1 MSVMKENR
9 LAINILLLCI
19 CCGAS
24 ALTAFSPTASSSLP
38 AISLML
44 PPKYWMVE
52 RQRSKRAITAN
63 DMQAILDLHN
73 KLRGQ
78 VYPPAS
84 NMEYMVW
91 DTELERGAQE
101 WAETCLWEHG
111 PTGLLPQIGQNLGVH
126 WGRSECALVFYTWY
140 DEVKDYS
147 FPYPQ
152 ECNPHC
158 PFKCSGPVCTH
169 YTQLVWATSS
179 RIGCAIN
186 VCYNMNVWGQ
196 IWAKAVYLV
205 CNYSPKG
212 NWWGYAPYKHGT
224 PCSACPPSYG
234 GLCREN
240 LCYKGLLCDFKA
252 VASNILWFSDY
263 TA

>member
-1 MSVMKENR
+1 LLNESILGLSVLLVTQSVFAMVLFNATD
-9 LAINILLLCI
+9 LGILLE
-19 CCGAS
+19 
-24 ALTAFSPTASSSLP
+24 
-38 AISLML
+38 
-44 PPKYWMVE
+44 KYLDDDGDWMVE
-52 RQRSKRAITAN
+52 RQRSKRAITAS

-147 FPYPQ
+147 LPYPQ

-196 IWAKAVYLV
+196 IWAKAIYLV

-240 LCYKGLLCDFKA
+240 LCYKGLLCHTFL
-252 VASNILWFSDY
+252 VNSNCFDVHQS
-263 TA
+263 